1 MTSIEAL
8 IVVAC
13 VVGLFVAIYFVA
25 RNVIL
30 RRRLQCPY
38 SGEPADVQVLHR
50 GEHGDG
56 EALGVKSCSLLPDP
70 DVVGCD
76 QACLEPK
83 AATRR

>member
-25 RNVIL
+25 RNVLL

-38 SGEPADVQVLHR
+38 SGETADVQVLHR

-70 DVVGCD
+70 AEVDCD
-76 QACLEPK
+76 QACLASEGEP
-83 AATRR
+83 RR